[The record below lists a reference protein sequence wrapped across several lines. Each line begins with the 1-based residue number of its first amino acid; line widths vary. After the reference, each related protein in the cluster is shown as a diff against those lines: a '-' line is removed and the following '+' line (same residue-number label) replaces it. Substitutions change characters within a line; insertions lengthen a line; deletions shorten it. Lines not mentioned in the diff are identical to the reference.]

1 MRHLPYEEQLS
12 LLQSLAPRLPSDV
25 VARVLSLSHTLSTE
39 ESANLGRNSIHILG
53 ISPNPVPY
61 HV

>member
-39 ESANLGRNSIHILG
+39 ESSNLGLPGMQFNRHPID
-53 ISPNPVPY
+53 SP
-61 HV
+61 